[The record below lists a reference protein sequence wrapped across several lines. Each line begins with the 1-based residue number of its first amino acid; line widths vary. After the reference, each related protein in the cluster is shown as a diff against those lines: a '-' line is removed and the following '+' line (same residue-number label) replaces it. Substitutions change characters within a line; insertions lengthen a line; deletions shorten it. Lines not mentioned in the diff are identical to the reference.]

1 MGLEVD
7 WILLELGIN
16 WIVKMLLE
24 LEIDLILPESGINW
38 IVKMLLELEIDC
50 SEIHL

>member
-1 MGLEVD
+1 M
-7 WILLELGIN
+7 LLELGIN
-16 WIVKMLLE
+16 WIVKMLLD
-24 LEIDLILPESGINW
+24 LEIDRILPELGINW

>member
-16 WIVKMLLE
+16 RILKMLLE
-24 LEIDLILPESGINW
+24 LEIDRILPELGINW

-50 SEIHL
+50 SEIHQ